1 MVLEIIHDKLSK
13 FIFLYQNINTMTEQQ
28 KQLGRG
34 AFSVVLRS
42 TTGQLTKR
50 PLETLSQ
57 KKRSRVIEKY
67 RNQMQILKRL
77 HQENPTKSHLFGQI
91 YQVNPKG
98 QSIMKDLGDTN
109 LMDAINRRYNRL
121 FHDLDHVMEQL
132 INTVVVMLKAG
143 VVHRDIKPE
152 NIMVRYDEDTG
163 HFHLTFVDFTDALTK
178 DDIDTSQQYM
188 NFGTPDFMS
197 PQELFRDQQQNWE
210 KGPWKEYM
218 ANDLWSLG
226 IVMYI
231 LLFRKHPIAMF
242 RELYPHQKS
251 STFFSLE
258 DVYRRLRE
266 DPRLYA
272 SLFSFDRLPI
282 NKRKNVE
289 DVKALLSFDP
299 NVRLD
304 WWRKKIRQQ
313 QQRER
318 RAHQAVSR
326 LLSASQMLE
335 QRQKKRTKKQ

>member
-1 MVLEIIHDKLSK
+1 
-13 FIFLYQNINTMTEQQ
+13 
-28 KQLGRG
+28 
-34 AFSVVLRS
+34 
-42 TTGQLTKR
+42 
-50 PLETLSQ
+50 
-57 KKRSRVIEKY
+57 
-67 RNQMQILKRL
+67 MQILKRL

-91 YQVNPKG
+91 YQVNSKG

-132 INTVVVMLKAG
+132 IDTVVVMLKAG

-178 DDIDTSQQYM
+178 QTIDASQEYID
-188 NFGTPDFMS
+188 FGTPYFMS
-197 PQELFRDQQQNWE
+197 PEALSRDQQQNWE
-210 KGPWKEYM
+210 KGPWKEYI

-251 STFFSLE
+251 SSSSSLE
-258 DVYRRLRE
+258 DVYRRLRK

-272 SLFSFDRLPI
+272 SLFPFDRLPI

-299 NVRLD
+299 NVRID